1 MPKPDLP
8 KIKFNP
14 NGGTIKVEVK
24 FETLL
29 ICTYTLDLR
38 EAGSNA
44 SIDGYPK
51 QGDNTN
57 PEDDLYALPLPSVIN
72 KNRTIW
78 ITFVLLDQT
87 GNGGSYQVD
96 FNVNQDG
103 SQIGTWTSGKKQMQG
118 NFQIEMYAAQLVE

>member
-1 MPKPDLP
+1 MSKTELP
-8 KIKFNP
+8 KIKFDP

-57 PEDDLYALPLPSVIN
+57 PEDDMYALPLPSVIN

-78 ITFVLLDQT
+78 INYVLLDQT
-87 GNGGSYQVD
+87 GSGGSYQVD

-103 SQIGTWTSGKKQMQG
+103 NQIGTWTSGKKQMQG
-118 NFQIEMYAAQLVE
+118 NFQIEMYAAQLVD